1 MVAVVFCSHSALR
14 LQSFY
19 AFSKPKL
26 GKSAV
31 SLQETADG
39 FSPFASRRDLL
50 PLIISSIKSDGNRRG
65 RPPRKNHI
73 SGRTE
78 KGDKNK
84 TPPSS
89 DGKLSESSNQDEII
103 ALFRRIQSSISK
115 GESLGTKKR
124 ISDSSVDKTSA
135 ESVLE
140 ILRQSRKQVKGRPS
154 KKEGGQVLTQRRG
167 VPKKDQG
174 IPDKQYVADL
184 KSARPPSN
192 FVKRSPIPSPTNPRG
207 KAVKLKNEVSVRTT
221 SFNELPKVE
230 EMKVTE
236 LKELAKSRGIKGYS
250 KMKKSELVE
259 LLRS

>member
-1 MVAVVFCSHSALR
+1 M
-14 LQSFY
+14 
-19 AFSKPKL
+19 
-26 GKSAV
+26 
-31 SLQETADG
+31 
-39 FSPFASRRDLL
+39 
-50 PLIISSIKSDGNRRG
+50 
-65 RPPRKNHI
+65 
-73 SGRTE
+73 
-78 KGDKNK
+78 
-84 TPPSS
+84 
-89 DGKLSESSNQDEII
+89 
-103 ALFRRIQSSISK
+103 
-115 GESLGTKKR
+115 
-124 ISDSSVDKTSA
+124 
-135 ESVLE
+135 
-140 ILRQSRKQVKGRPS
+140 
-154 KKEGGQVLTQRRG
+154 LTQRRG

>member
-1 MVAVVFCSHSALR
+1 MNLA
-14 LQSFY
+14 
-19 AFSKPKL
+19 
-26 GKSAV
+26 
-31 SLQETADG
+31 ETADG

-50 PLIISSIKSDGNRRG
+50 PLTISSIKSDGNRRG
-65 RPPRKNHI
+65 RPSRKNHI

-140 ILRQSRKQVKGRPS
+140 ILRQSRKQVKGNA
-154 KKEGGQVLTQRRG
+154 KLT
-167 VPKKDQG
+167 
-174 IPDKQYVADL
+174 IMFVA
-184 KSARPPSN
+184 
-192 FVKRSPIPSPTNPRG
+192 
-207 KAVKLKNEVSVRTT
+207 
-221 SFNELPKVE
+221 VE
-230 EMKVTE
+230 K
-236 LKELAKSRGIKGYS
+236 IF
-250 KMKKSELVE
+250 
-259 LLRS
+259 